1 MPQLMLS
8 VLFEFMVMRK
18 LEIRFFLRAFFQHK
32 VHRVAQSFTE
42 RVKPLWPSVDIC
54 VLGVEKN
61 E

>member
-1 MPQLMLS
+1 
-8 VLFEFMVMRK
+8 MVMRK